1 MNTCVMPIAKS
12 VIQPRPSDNG
22 NRILGGEI
30 LGKLPRAELD
40 LLRPRLEF
48 APLRMHQILHE
59 AGDKIRF
66 AYFVESGLI
75 SVVNILPDGKS
86 VEVALVGRGGFTGLP
101 VVDGF
106 GTSPNR
112 FIIQAE
118 GTADRIEA
126 SVLRELLPHC
136 PHLNLELHRYGQR
149 LTMQAMQIAACNGLH
164 EVEERLA
171 RWLLMSHELLGSNEL
186 PLTQDLLGQMLGT
199 RRSSV
204 SLAAGTLHKAGII
217 TYRRGRV
224 TVLDKVKLQ
233 HASCECYQL
242 IKQHLASWAA
252 EIQQI

>member
-1 MNTCVMPIAKS
+1 MNTTVMPIAKPIIPGRS
-12 VIQPRPSDNG
+12 SDNG
-22 NRILGGEI
+22 NRVLAGEI
-30 LGKLPRAELD
+30 LGKLPRIELD
-40 LLRPRLEF
+40 MLRSKLEF
-48 APLRMHQILHE
+48 TPLRMHQILHE

-66 AYFVESGLI
+66 AYFIESGLI
-75 SVVNILPDGKS
+75 SVVNLQPDGKS
-86 VEVALVGRGGFTGLP
+86 VEVALIGRGGFTGLP

-106 GTSPNR
+106 STSPNR
-112 FIIQAE
+112 YIIQAE

-126 SVLRELLPHC
+126 TALRELLPQC
-136 PHLNLELHRYGQR
+136 PQLNLELHRYSQR

-224 TVLDKVKLQ
+224 TVLDKAKLQ
-233 HASCECYQL
+233 NASCECYQL
-242 IKQHLASWAA
+242 IKQHLGNWATEVQHA
-252 EIQQI
+252 

>member
-1 MNTCVMPIAKS
+1 MPIVKGVVPTRA
-12 VIQPRPSDNG
+12 SDNG
-22 NRILGGEI
+22 NRVLGGEI
-30 LGKLPRAELD
+30 LGRLPRAELD

-48 APLRMHQILHE
+48 VPLRIHQILHE

-66 AYFVESGLI
+66 AYFVESGLL
-75 SVVNILPDGKS
+75 SVVNIQPDGKS
-86 VEVALVGRGGFTGLP
+86 VEVALIGRGGFAGLP

-106 GTSPNR
+106 STSPNR

-126 SVLRELLPHC
+126 TTLRELLPQC
-136 PHLNLELHRYGQR
+136 PRLNLELHRYGQR
-149 LTMQAMQIAACNGLH
+149 LAMQAMQIAACNGLH

-224 TVLDKVKLQ
+224 TVLDKAKLQ
-233 HASCECYQL
+233 NASCECYQL
-242 IKQHLASWAA
+242 IKQHLGNWTA
-252 EIQQI
+252 ETQ